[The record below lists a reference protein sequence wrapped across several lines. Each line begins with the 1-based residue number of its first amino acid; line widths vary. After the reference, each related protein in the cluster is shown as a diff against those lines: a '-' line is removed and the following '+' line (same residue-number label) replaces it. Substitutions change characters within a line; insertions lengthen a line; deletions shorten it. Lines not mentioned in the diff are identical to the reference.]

1 MKEEKNNGKP
11 ASLVGRL
18 VMIQNNYEEINGNS
32 FKI

>member
-18 VMIQNNYEEINGNS
+18 VMGALNS
-32 FKI
+32 SGGKNEC